1 MYYQSIDRTTDSA
14 PNQKNRSISRFH
26 LRDPDVAII
35 VAMTAPYDPGSFY
48 APRPTPPRPGAGPA
62 WVLLFFVLVAGG
74 LAGWLISRAVWNY
87 ESRTVG
93 AEPRPVEP
101 RGALSDEEKSTIQI
115 FKQTNPSVV
124 FINTVSQQM
133 DFFTG
138 DTREVPLGTG
148 SGFVWDKAGHIVTNF
163 HVVNNSSG
171 AQVTLSDHK
180 AYPARV
186 IGVSPSNDLA
196 VLQIVA
202 PADRL
207 RPILVGSSQDLQ
219 VGQQVFAI
227 GDPFGFD
234 QTLTTGIISALGRT
248 IRSPAGNAI
257 SNVIQT
263 DAPIN
268 PGNSGGPL
276 VDSSGRLIGVNA
288 AIVSPSGSNAGIGF
302 AIPVDTVN
310 RIVPQLIQHGRIA
323 RPKIGVELSDRISQ
337 AIDSELGVEGVLIV
351 GVQPNSPAAEA
362 GLRGTRQTFGGVIPG
377 DIIQKVGDVSVT
389 NSEQFYSAL
398 ENYKSGDTVA
408 LQIYRDSDTQNVSVK
423 LGPPE

>member
-1 MYYQSIDRTTDSA
+1 
-14 PNQKNRSISRFH
+14 
-26 LRDPDVAII
+26 
-35 VAMTAPYDPGSFY
+35 MTAPYDPGSFY
-48 APRPTPPRPGAGPA
+48 APRPTPPRPSAAPA
-62 WVLLFFVLVAGG
+62 WFLLFLVLAAGG
-74 LAGWLISRAVWNY
+74 IAGWLISRAVWNY

-93 AEPRPVEP
+93 AEPRPVVP
-101 RGALSDEEKSTIQI
+101 RGSLSPEEQATIQI

-124 FINTVSQQM
+124 FINTVAQQM

-163 HVVNNSSG
+163 HVVNNSTG

-180 AYPARV
+180 AYPAKV

-196 VLQIVA
+196 VLQISA

-207 RPILVGSSQDLQ
+207 RPILVGSSHDLQ
-219 VGQQVFAI
+219 VGQKVYAI
-227 GDPFGFD
+227 GDPFGLD

-276 VDSSGRLIGVNA
+276 VDSAGRLIGVNA
-288 AIVSPSGSNAGIGF
+288 AIVSPSGSSAGIGF

-310 RIVPQLIQHGRIA
+310 RVVPQLIQHGRVA
-323 RPKIGVELSDRISQ
+323 RPKIGVELSDRLSQ
-337 AIDSELGVEGVLIV
+337 IVCSELGVQGVLILR
-351 GVQPNSPAAEA
+351 VQPGSPAAQA
-362 GLRGTRQTFGGVIPG
+362 GLRGTRQTQGGILPG
-377 DIIQKVGDVSVT
+377 DIIQKVGDMQVN

-398 ENYKSGDTVA
+398 EDYKPGDTVT
-408 LQIYRDSDTQNVSVK
+408 LQLYRDGDTLNVPVK
-423 LGPPE
+423 LGPAE

>member
-1 MYYQSIDRTTDSA
+1 MSCFPAI
-14 PNQKNRSISRFH
+14 
-26 LRDPDVAII
+26 LPDGTESHDCKFSYERACDIYHGC
-35 VAMTAPYDPGSFY
+35 MTAPYDPGSFY
-48 APRPTPPRPGAGPA
+48 APRPVPPPPRSGPA
-62 WVLLFFVLVAGG
+62 WALVLLVLIAGAI
-74 LAGWLISRAVWNY
+74 AGWLISRSVWNY

-93 AEPRPVEP
+93 AEPRPVAP
-101 RGALSDEEKSTIQI
+101 RGTLSEEEQSTIQI

-148 SGFVWDKAGHIVTNF
+148 SGFVWDKAGLIVTNF
-163 HVVNNSSG
+163 HVVTNSSG

-180 AYPARV
+180 TYPARV
-186 IGVSPSNDLA
+186 IGVSPNNDLA
-196 VLQIVA
+196 VLQISA

-207 RPILVGSSQDLQ
+207 RPILVGSSHDLQ
-219 VGQQVFAI
+219 VGQKVLAI
-227 GDPFGFD
+227 GDPFGLD

-248 IRSPAGNAI
+248 IRSPGGNAI

-276 VDSSGRLIGVNA
+276 VDSAGRLIGVNA
-288 AIVSPSGSNAGIGF
+288 AIVSPSGSSAGIGF

-310 RIVPQLIQHGRIA
+310 RVVPELIKHGRVP
-323 RPKIGVELSDRISQ
+323 RPTVGVEPSDRLSQ
-337 AIDSELGVEGVLIV
+337 IVCSELGVQGMLVV
-351 GVQPNSPAAEA
+351 GVQPDSPAARA
-362 GLRGTRQTFGGVIPG
+362 GLRGTRQTQGGIIPG
-377 DIIQKVGDVSVT
+377 DIIQKVGDTPVI

-398 ENYKSGDTVA
+398 EQYKPGETVPF
-408 LQIYRDSDTQNVSVK
+408 QIYRDGQTLTVNVT

>member
-1 MYYQSIDRTTDSA
+1 MSS
-14 PNQKNRSISRFH
+14 
-26 LRDPDVAII
+26 
-35 VAMTAPYDPGSFY
+35 PYEPGSFY
-48 APRPTPPRPGAGPA
+48 ASRPPRPGAGPA
-62 WVLLFFVLVAGG
+62 RPLILLVLLAGG
-74 LAGWLISRAVWNY
+74 IAGWLISRAVWNH
-87 ESRTVG
+87 EARTIG
-93 AEPRPVEP
+93 AEPRPIEP
-101 RGALSDEEKSTIQI
+101 RGSLSDTEKSTIQI

-138 DTREVPLGTG
+138 DVREVPLGTG
-148 SGFVWDKAGHIVTNF
+148 SGFVWDSAGHIVTNF

-180 AYPARV
+180 PYPAKV
-186 IGVSPSNDLA
+186 IGISPNNDLA
-196 VLQIVA
+196 VLQINA
-202 PADRL
+202 PTNLL
-207 RPILVGSSQDLQ
+207 RPIPVGSSHDLQ

-276 VDSSGRLIGVNA
+276 VDSAGRLIGVNA
-288 AIVSPSGSNAGIGF
+288 AIVSPSGSSAGIGF

-310 RIVPQLIQHGRIA
+310 RVVPQLIQHGRVP
-323 RPKIGVELSDRISQ
+323 RPSVGVVPLDRLSQVVCSQ
-337 AIDSELGVEGVLIV
+337 LGVRGMLVV
-351 GVQPNSPAAEA
+351 KVQPDSPAARA
-362 GLRGTRQTFGGVIPG
+362 GLRGTRQTQGGVIPG
-377 DIIQKVGDVSVT
+377 DIIVKVGDTPVAD
-389 NSEQFYSAL
+389 SEQFYAAL
-398 ENYKSGDTVA
+398 EQYKSGDSVPFQ
-408 LQIYRDSDTQNVSVK
+408 LYRDGQILPVNVT
-423 LGPPE
+423 LGPEE

>member
-1 MYYQSIDRTTDSA
+1 
-14 PNQKNRSISRFH
+14 
-26 LRDPDVAII
+26 
-35 VAMTAPYDPGSFY
+35 MTAPYDPGSFY
-48 APRPTPPRPGAGPA
+48 APRPTPSRPSTGPA
-62 WVLLFFVLVAGG
+62 WFLLLFVLAAGG
-74 LAGWLISRAVWNY
+74 VAGWLISRAVWNY
-87 ESRTVG
+87 ESRSVG
-93 AEPRPVEP
+93 AEPRPVTP
-101 RGALSDEEKSTIQI
+101 RGSIGEEEQSNIQI

-196 VLQIVA
+196 VLQISA

-207 RPILVGSSQDLQ
+207 RPILVGSSHDLQ
-219 VGQQVFAI
+219 VGQKAFAI
-227 GDPFGFD
+227 GDPFGLD

-248 IRSPAGNAI
+248 IRSPAGSAI

-310 RIVPQLIQHGRIA
+310 LVVPQLIQHGRVA
-323 RPKIGVELSDRISQ
+323 RPKVGVELSDRLSQ
-337 AIDSELGVEGVLIV
+337 IICSELGVQGVLIL
-351 GVQPNSPAAEA
+351 GVQPDSPAAEA
-362 GLRGTRQTFGGVIPG
+362 GLRGTRQTQGGVLPG
-377 DIIQKVGDVSVT
+377 DIIQKVGDTPVATSA
-389 NSEQFYSAL
+389 QFYAAL
-398 ENYKSGDTVA
+398 EHHKPGDAVTLQLYRDGDTV
-408 LQIYRDSDTQNVSVK
+408 NVSVK